1 VSGRFA
7 GRVAVVTGGAGEI
20 GKATA
25 LQLAGEGARVM
36 LGDVAAAESEGMRW
50 CADQAVQG
58 REIAFT
64 VADVGRE
71 DDVEALVGAALKRWG
86 RLDAMVAN
94 AGVRGRGRADNTTLE
109 EWERVMSVN
118 LTGVFLCTKHAVPAL
133 KQSGGG
139 AIVNISSVLG
149 LTGFADAITYTTAK
163 GALINFTR
171 SSALDYAKDNIR
183 VNAVCPGFLATGM
196 SNPDR
201 SRYIPAVAPDVLHPM
216 PRMAQPSDI
225 AKAIAFLLSDDAA
238 FITGAAL
245 PVDGGYTAR

>member
-1 VSGRFA
+1 MRFA
-7 GRVAVVTGGAGEI
+7 GKVAIITGGAGEI

-25 LQLAGEGARVM
+25 TQLAGEGARV
-36 LGDVAAAESEGMRW
+36 LLADVAAAEADGQRFVSELAAKDHEAAFAVCDVSRE
-50 CADQAVQG
+50 ADVEQAV
-58 REIAFT
+58 
-64 VADVGRE
+64 
-71 DDVEALVGAALKRWG
+71 AAAVKRWG
-86 RLDAMVAN
+86 RLDVMVAN
-94 AGVRGRGRADNTTLE
+94 AGVRGRGRADNVSLA

-118 LTGVFLCTKHAVPAL
+118 LTGVFLCTRHAVPAMR
-133 KQSGGG
+133 KSGGG

-149 LTGFADAITYTTAK
+149 LTGFADSVTYTTAK

-171 SSALDYAKDNIR
+171 SSALDYAKENIR

-201 SRYIPAVAPDVLHPM
+201 SRYVPAVAPDALHPI

-225 AKAIAFLLSDDAA
+225 AKAIAFLASDDAA

>member
-1 VSGRFA
+1 MRFSGK
-7 GRVAVVTGGAGEI
+7 VAIITGGAGEI

-36 LGDVAAAESEGMRW
+36 LVDVAAAE
-50 CADQAVQG
+50 ADALRFIAELGAKGREAAFAVCDVSREADVEQAV
-58 REIAFT
+58 ASA
-64 VADVGRE
+64 V
-71 DDVEALVGAALKRWG
+71 KRWG
-86 RLDAMVAN
+86 RLDVMVAN
-94 AGVRGRGRADNTTLE
+94 AGVRGRGRADDVTLA

-118 LTGVFLCTKHAVPAL
+118 LTGVFLCTRHAVPAIR
-133 KQSGGG
+133 KSGGG

-149 LTGFADAITYTTAK
+149 LTGFPDAVTYTTAK

-171 SSALDYAKDNIR
+171 SSALDYAKENIR

-201 SRYIPAVAPDVLHPM
+201 TRYIPAVSPDALHPI

-225 AKAIAFLLSDDAA
+225 AKAIAFLASEDAA